1 MVFNKKR
8 SDDRKTWL
16 GDYDRNLYLDT
27 NKEEVNCEE
36 FIDKELRPFSK
47 YDCNRSICNIM
58 DGKKS
63 NRIVWSLPIIHS
75 QEGKL
80 VGLIRHHQLINAGLK
95 EVQN

>member
-1 MVFNKKR
+1 MTKEPLIINE
-8 SDDRKTWL
+8 KTL
-16 GDYDRNLYLDT
+16 AIEAL
-27 NKEEVNCEE
+27 
-36 FIDKELRPFSK
+36 
-47 YDCNRSICNIM
+47 NIM